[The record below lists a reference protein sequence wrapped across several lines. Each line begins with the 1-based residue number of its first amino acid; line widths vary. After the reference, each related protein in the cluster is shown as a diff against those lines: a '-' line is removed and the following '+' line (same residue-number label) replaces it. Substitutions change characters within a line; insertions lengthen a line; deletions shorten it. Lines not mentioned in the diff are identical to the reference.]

1 MTIIAPQP
9 QHSPVRTAAPP
20 PLTDGVA
27 VVMPAYREEAN
38 VASTVQDFLS
48 VLVREG
54 VPHAV
59 VVVDDGS
66 DDRTGAII
74 DRLAAAHPG
83 RVIAVHHERNQG
95 YGAAVRTGI
104 EAALRRTG
112 FREIL
117 LTDADC
123 QFKAADLV
131 RLRERKKEER
141 ADAVIG
147 YRRRRADP
155 WRRRLN
161 AKVWTLLCKA
171 LLRVPGR
178 DVDCAYKLIDRS
190 LLQDLRLSG
199 EAAAISPELLCR
211 ISGDGARIV
220 EHPVEHYPREHGEQT
235 GARLSVVVKSLVS
248 LAVVYAHMVR
258 DARRLGWARRLA
270 SPKDPG
276 AALVALAAG
285 AIAVAAYLYFADHGY
300 LLAYKD
306 ANSHLLIARRVVDS
320 PTAGLAQLG
329 GVWLPLPHLL
339 AAPLSLWEALYLN
352 GFAGAAVSMASY
364 VVAVRFLFAHGRSL
378 AGHWAGGLTAAGL
391 FALNPNVLYLQA
403 TAMTELLLFAC
414 AIVALHYLH
423 EWCTEGRLRDLSL
436 ASGAVLAATLTRYEG
451 WILCGVAGL
460 VVAVTALRRHRRYA
474 HTEGSVVV
482 FGFVAGAGVIG
493 WMAWN
498 LAIFGDAMN
507 WKSGEY
513 ADSSLWVAE
522 GEANVGSLPTAM
534 ETYGLAS
541 LHNLGIATAALGLA
555 GLVLYAVHKRLKSRW
570 LTPYAML
577 VFAPFFVWALY
588 TGERP
593 LHVKEVMGA
602 LYNVRFGLIMLIPA
616 AVFAGYLVGKLVPRL
631 PGRRLAAAALAG
643 SAVAGATL
651 AVDGAVTLDEAVE
664 YRASGWEAD
673 NAAVA
678 AWLREHHDGGTTL
691 MMSFENESVT
701 FESQVP
707 TGSLV
712 YEGSYRIW
720 EEALADPHAAGVEW
734 IYMRATPGAEDDV
747 WEALWGTEA
756 LDEHYELVYDEG
768 DRLVYRAEDG
778 AA

>member
-1 MTIIAPQP
+1 MTIIADQP

-20 PLTDGVA
+20 PTDGIA
-27 VVMPAYREEAN
+27 VVMPAFREEAN
-38 VASTVQDFLS
+38 VAGTVQDFLS
-48 VLVREG
+48 TLVREG
-54 VPHAV
+54 IPHAV
-59 VVVDDGS
+59 IVVDDGS

-74 DRLAAAHPG
+74 DRLAAAHPA
-83 RVIAVHHERNQG
+83 RVIAVHHEHNQG
-95 YGAAVRTGI
+95 YGAAVRTGL
-104 EAALRRTG
+104 ETALRRTG

-117 LTDADC
+117 LTDADR
-123 QFKAADLV
+123 QFHAEDLV
-131 RLRERKKEER
+131 RLREFKREER

-147 YRRRRADP
+147 YRRQRADP

-161 AKVWTLLCKA
+161 AKVWTLLCKT
-171 LLRVPGR
+171 LLQVPGR

-235 GARLSVVVKSLVS
+235 GARLSVVAKSLIS
-248 LAVVYAHMVR
+248 LAVVYGHMVR
-258 DARRLGWARRLA
+258 DARRLGWVRRLA

-276 AALVALAAG
+276 AALIALAACV
-285 AIAVAAYLYFADHGY
+285 AAVAAYLYFADHGY

-339 AAPLSLWEALYLN
+339 SAPLATWEALYLN
-352 GFAGAAVSMASY
+352 GFAGAFVSMASY
-364 VVAVRFLFAHGRSL
+364 VVAVRFLFAHARSL
-378 AGHWAGGLTAAGL
+378 SGHWAGGLTAAGL

-436 ASGAVLAATLTRYEG
+436 ASGAVFAATLTRYEG
-451 WILCGVAGL
+451 WILCAVAGAI
-460 VVAVTALRRHRRYA
+460 VAYASLRRHRRYS

-482 FGFVAGAGVIG
+482 FGFIAGAGIIG
-493 WMAWN
+493 WLAWN
-498 LAIFGDAMN
+498 LAIFGDPLN

-513 ADSSLWVAE
+513 GDSSLWVSE
-522 GEANVGSLPTAM
+522 GEANVGSLPTAA

-541 LHNLGIATAALGLA
+541 LHNLGIATVALGVA
-555 GLVLYAVHKRLKSRW
+555 GLILYAVQKRLRSRA
-570 LTPYAML
+570 LVPYAML

-588 TGERP
+588 SGERP

-616 AVFAGYLVGKLVPRL
+616 AVFAGFLIGTLAKRL
-631 PGRRLAAAALAG
+631 PGRRLAAGTLAAA
-643 SAVAGATL
+643 AVAGATV

-664 YRASGWEAD
+664 YRASGWEVD
-673 NAAVA
+673 NAAVS

-720 EEALADPHAAGVEW
+720 EASLADPHAAGVEW
-734 IYMRATPGAEDDV
+734 IYMRATPGSEDDV
-747 WEALWGTEA
+747 WEALWGTEVLA
-756 LDEHYELVYDEG
+756 DHYELVYDEG

-778 AA
+778 GAA

>member
-1 MTIIAPQP
+1 MTIIADQP

-20 PLTDGVA
+20 PTDGVA
-27 VVMPAYREEAN
+27 VVMPAFREEAN

-48 VLVREG
+48 TLVREG

-95 YGAAVRTGI
+95 YGAAVRTGL
-104 EAALRRTG
+104 ETALRRTG

-123 QFKAADLV
+123 QFRAEDLV

-161 AKVWTLLCKA
+161 AKVWTLLCKT

-248 LAVVYAHMVR
+248 LAVVYGHMVR

-270 SPKDPG
+270 APKDPG
-276 AALVALAAG
+276 AALVALAAV
-285 AIAVAAYLYFADHGY
+285 AVAVAAYLYFADHGY

-339 AAPLSLWEALYLN
+339 AAPLSLWEGLYLN

-364 VVAVRFLFAHGRSL
+364 VVSVRFLFAHARSL
-378 AGHWAGGLTAAGL
+378 SGHWAGGLTAAGL

-414 AIVALHYLH
+414 AITALHYLH
-423 EWCTEGRLRDLSL
+423 EWCTGGRIRDLSL

-451 WILCGVAGL
+451 WILFAVTAAIVAF
-460 VVAVTALRRHRRYA
+460 TALRRHRRYA
-474 HTEGSVVV
+474 HTEGSLVV
-482 FGFVAGAGVIG
+482 FGFVAGAGVLG
-493 WMAWN
+493 WLAWN

-513 ADSSLWVAE
+513 ADSSLWVAD

-534 ETYGLAS
+534 ETYGFAS
-541 LHNLGIATAALGLA
+541 LHNLGIATAALGVA
-555 GLVLYAVHKRLKSRW
+555 GLVLYAVQQRLGSRR
-570 LTPYAML
+570 LVPYAML
-577 VFAPFFVWALY
+577 VFIPFFVWALY

-593 LHVKEVMGA
+593 LHVREVMGA

-616 AVFAGYLVGKLVPRL
+616 AVFAGYLVGRLVPLL
-631 PGRRLAAAALAG
+631 PGRRIAAGALAG
-643 SAVAGATL
+643 AAVAGATL
-651 AVDGAVTLDEAVE
+651 AVGGAVTLDEAVE

-673 NAAVA
+673 NAAVS

-707 TGSLV
+707 TGSLI

-734 IYMRATPGAEDDV
+734 IYMRATPGSEDDV
-747 WEALWGTEA
+747 WEALWGTET
-756 LDEHYELVYDEG
+756 LEDDYDLVYDEG

>member
-1 MTIIAPQP
+1 MTIIADQP

-20 PLTDGVA
+20 PTDGVA

-38 VASTVQDFLS
+38 VAATVQDFLS
-48 VLVREG
+48 TLVREG

-59 VVVDDGS
+59 IVVDDGS
-66 DDRTGAII
+66 DDRTGAVI

-83 RVIAVHHERNQG
+83 RVIAVHHDRNRG
-95 YGAAVRTGI
+95 YGAAVRTGL
-104 EAALRRTG
+104 ETALRRTG

-123 QFKAADLV
+123 QFRAGDLV

-161 AKVWTLLCKA
+161 AKVWTTLCKA
-171 LLRVPGR
+171 LLQVPGR

-190 LLQDLRLSG
+190 LLQDLRLTG
-199 EAAAISPELLCR
+199 QAAAISPELLCR

-248 LAVVYAHMVR
+248 LAVVYGHMVR
-258 DARRLGWARRLA
+258 DAQRLGWLRRLTA
-270 SPKDPG
+270 PRDPG
-276 AALVALAAG
+276 AALITLAAV
-285 AIAVAAYLYFADHGY
+285 VASVVAYLYFADHGY
-300 LLAYKD
+300 LLAYPD
-306 ANSHLLIARRVVDS
+306 ANSHLLIARRVVES

-339 AAPLSLWEALYLN
+339 TAPLATWEALYTS
-352 GFAGAAVSMASY
+352 GFAGAAVSMAAY
-364 VVAVRFLFAHGRSL
+364 VVAVRGLFVHARSVG
-378 AGHWAGGLTAAGL
+378 GHWAAGLTAAGL

-414 AIVALHYLH
+414 AVVAVHHLH
-423 EWCTEGRLRDLSL
+423 EWCTHGRLRDLTL
-436 ASGAVLAATLTRYEG
+436 ASAAVLAASLTRYEG
-451 WILCGVAGL
+451 WILCAVTGLIVAF
-460 VVAVTALRRHRRYA
+460 TALRRHRRYA

-482 FGFVAGAGVIG
+482 FGFVAGAGILG
-493 WMAWN
+493 WTAWN
-498 LAIFGDAMN
+498 LAIFGDPLN

-513 ADSSLWVAE
+513 ADASLWVAQ
-522 GEANVGSLPTAM
+522 GEANVGSLPTSAA
-534 ETYGLAS
+534 TYGYAA
-541 LHNLGIATAALGLA
+541 LHNLGIATAAIGIA
-555 GLVLYAVHKRLKSRW
+555 GLVLYAVRNRVRSLA
-570 LTPYAML
+570 PYTML
-577 VFAPFFVWALY
+577 VFAPFFLWALFS
-588 TGERP
+588 GERP
-593 LHVKEVMGA
+593 LHVEEVMGG

-616 AVFAGYLVGKLVPRL
+616 AVFAGYLVGVLVQRL
-631 PGRRLAAAALAG
+631 PSRSGAAAGALALA
-643 SAVAGATL
+643 AVAGATV
-651 AVDGAVTLDEAVE
+651 AVGGPVVLDEAVQFRSSE
-664 YRASGWEAD
+664 TAAD
-673 NAAVA
+673 DAAVA
-678 AWLREHHDGGTTL
+678 AWLRGHHDGGTTL

-707 TGSLV
+707 TGSLI

-734 IYMRATPGAEDDV
+734 IYMRAEPGSEDDV
-747 WEALWGTEA
+747 WQALWGTDLLE
-756 LDEHYELVYDEG
+756 DHYDLVYDED
-768 DRLVYRAEDG
+768 DRLVYRAEET
-778 AA
+778 A